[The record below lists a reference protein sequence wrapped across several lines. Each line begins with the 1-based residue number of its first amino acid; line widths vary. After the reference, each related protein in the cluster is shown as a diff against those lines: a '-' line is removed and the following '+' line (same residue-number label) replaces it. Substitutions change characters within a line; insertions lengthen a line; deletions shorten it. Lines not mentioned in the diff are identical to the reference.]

1 MTPRLS
7 HILIGAALVVVL
19 FGALAFTVSE
29 IGHNV
34 SGKAEAS
41 AKIEEKKADAHA
53 DAAKVSDKQVE
64 DIKTK
69 LDIAK
74 ANLDRLTSE
83 RDALL
88 RKLKQPPSHSPV
100 ALPSLPAIP
109 SDTPDVRDAVIA
121 KDAEVIASQKSV
133 IEQQDAEIK
142 GLVTSRD
149 QWKAAY
155 SDEKR
160 SNVGLQI
167 ALDAQKVVSSSNK
180 WVYRA
185 QGLVIGFGAGYIGGR
200 VK

>member
-7 HILIGAALVVVL
+7 HIVAGAILAIGVV
-19 FGALAFTVSE
+19 FGAL
-29 IGHNV
+29 IGIAHV
-34 SGKAEAS
+34 AQKISGKAEAS

-69 LDIAK
+69 LDIAQT
-74 ANLDRLTSE
+74 NLDRITSE

-88 RKLKQPPSHSPV
+88 RKIKQPPSPGPV
-100 ALPSLPAIP
+100 ALPPLPAIP

-167 ALDAQKVVSSSNK
+167 ALDVQKVVSSSNK

-185 QGLVIGFGAGYIGGR
+185 QGLVIGFGVGYVAGR
-200 VK
+200 LH

>member
-7 HILIGAALVVVL
+7 HIVAGAILAIGVVIGALIGIAHVAQK
-19 FGALAFTVSE
+19 
-29 IGHNV
+29 I

-88 RKLKQPPSHSPV
+88 RKLKQPPSPGPV
-100 ALPSLPAIP
+100 ALPPLPATP
-109 SDTPDVRDAVIA
+109 SDTPDVRDEVIA
-121 KDAEVIASQKSV
+121 KDAEVIASQKAV

>member
-7 HILIGAALVVVL
+7 HIVAGAILAIGVVIGALIGIAHVAQK
-19 FGALAFTVSE
+19 
-29 IGHNV
+29 I

-53 DAAKVSDKQVE
+53 DAVKVSDKQVE

-69 LDIAK
+69 LDIAQT
-74 ANLDRLTSE
+74 NLDRLTSE

-88 RKLKQPPSHSPV
+88 RKIKQPPSPGPV
-100 ALPSLPAIP
+100 ALPTLPAIP

-149 QWKAAY
+149 QWEAAY

>member
-7 HILIGAALVVVL
+7 HLVAGAILAIGVVIGALIGIAHVAQK
-19 FGALAFTVSE
+19 
-29 IGHNV
+29 I

-53 DAAKVSDKQVE
+53 DATKVSDKQVE

-88 RKLKQPPSHSPV
+88 RKLKQPPSPGPV
-100 ALPSLPAIP
+100 ALPPLPAIP

>member
-7 HILIGAALVVVL
+7 HILIGAGLVVVL

-88 RKLKQPPSHSPV
+88 RKLKQPPSHGPV
-100 ALPSLPAIP
+100 ALPPLPAIP

>member
-7 HILIGAALVVVL
+7 HIVAGAILAIGVVIGALIGIAHVAQK
-19 FGALAFTVSE
+19 
-29 IGHNV
+29 I

-88 RKLKQPPSHSPV
+88 RKLKQPPSPGPV
-100 ALPSLPAIP
+100 ALPPLPA
-109 SDTPDVRDAVIA
+109 
-121 KDAEVIASQKSV
+121 
-133 IEQQDAEIK
+133 
-142 GLVTSRD
+142 
-149 QWKAAY
+149 
-155 SDEKR
+155 
-160 SNVGLQI
+160 
-167 ALDAQKVVSSSNK
+167 
-180 WVYRA
+180 
-185 QGLVIGFGAGYIGGR
+185 
-200 VK
+200 

>member
-7 HILIGAALVVVL
+7 HLVAGAILAIGVV
-19 FGALAFTVSE
+19 FGAL
-29 IGHNV
+29 IGIAHV
-34 SGKAEAS
+34 AQKISGKAESS
-41 AKIEEKKADAHA
+41 AKIEEKKSDANA

-88 RKLKQPPSHSPV
+88 RKIKQPPSPGPV
-100 ALPSLPAIP
+100 ALPPLPAIP
-109 SDTPDVRDAVIA
+109 SDNPDVRDAVIA

>member
-7 HILIGAALVVVL
+7 HIVAGAILAIGVVIGALIGIAHVAQK
-19 FGALAFTVSE
+19 
-29 IGHNV
+29 I

-53 DAAKVSDKQVE
+53 DAVKVSDKQVE

-69 LDIAK
+69 LDIAQT
-74 ANLDRLTSE
+74 NLDRLTSE

-88 RKLKQPPSHSPV
+88 RKIKQPPSPGPV
-100 ALPSLPAIP
+100 ALPTLPAIP

-149 QWKAAY
+149 QWEAAY

-185 QGLVIGFGAGYIGGR
+185 QGLVIGFGVGYVAGR
-200 VK
+200 LH